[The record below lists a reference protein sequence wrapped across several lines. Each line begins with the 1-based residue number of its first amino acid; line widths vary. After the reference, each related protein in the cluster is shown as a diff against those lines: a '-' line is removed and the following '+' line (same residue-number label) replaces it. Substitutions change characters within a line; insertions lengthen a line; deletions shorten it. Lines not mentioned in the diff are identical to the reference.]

1 VGQVRRASATT
12 IFAVRVA
19 LQRSQASLTQLS
31 VALGT
36 TPKTMAK
43 WQKRAAVEDLKT
55 GPKEPRSTVLIEAED
70 AAVVAFRCHTLLPL
84 GRVDKRNSQSA
95 IVMIQCWKLG
105 ASHDPRPDRHR
116 SLGADRPVPAA

>member
-1 VGQVRRASATT
+1 MFGRLKDWRRIATRHDRCAHTFMSAICIAPTV
-12 IFAVRVA
+12 IFCLPA
-19 LQRSQASLTQLS
+19 LS
-31 VALGT
+31 
-36 TPKTMAK
+36 
-43 WQKRAAVEDLKT
+43 
-55 GPKEPRSTVLIEAED
+55 
-70 AAVVAFRCHTLLPL
+70 L